1 MAKGTHSCTVYPR
14 AQRPCTL
21 GEAVLLFEPRKPFFG
36 SDVCPLD
43 AVLEISERERH
54 ARVALPAR
62 AAKELEPRPLT
73 AE

>member
-1 MAKGTHSCTVYPR
+1 M
-14 AQRPCTL
+14 
-21 GEAVLLFEPRKPFFG
+21 LLFEPRKPFFG